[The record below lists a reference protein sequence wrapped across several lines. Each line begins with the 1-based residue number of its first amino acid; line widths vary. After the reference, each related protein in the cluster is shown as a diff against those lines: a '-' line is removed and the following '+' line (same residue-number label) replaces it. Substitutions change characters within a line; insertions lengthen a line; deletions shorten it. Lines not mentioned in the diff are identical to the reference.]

1 MERDIRG
8 IFAEPSSDFFTKC
21 NTSVRTT
28 PSCGKII
35 LNLKNPRYLMSQGL
49 LRHCFEAVYVN
60 KLFLCKIFWKR
71 SLHVITILVSQSVIR
86 VLSKT
91 FQYSGNLIF
100 FSRSNINDC
109 NLTMDLLGSILN
121 SMDKPPALDEKQK
134 KINKSR
140 WTILINYLWI

>member
-1 MERDIRG
+1 M
-8 IFAEPSSDFFTKC
+8 
-21 NTSVRTT
+21 
-28 PSCGKII
+28 
-35 LNLKNPRYLMSQGL
+35 
-49 LRHCFEAVYVN
+49 
-60 KLFLCKIFWKR
+60 
-71 SLHVITILVSQSVIR
+71 ITILVSQSVIR

-140 WTILINYLWI
+140 